1 MAVKRFCLFTGNA
14 NPELA
19 AEIAKVL
26 DTPLGEAR
34 VSRFSD
40 GETFCE
46 IRENVRGLDTY
57 VIQPTCSPVND
68 NMMELLIMCDALR
81 RASASSIT
89 AVIPYYGYARQD
101 RKVAPR
107 TPITSKLVADL
118 LVTAGVSRVLCV
130 DLHAGQIQGFFN
142 IPLDHL
148 YALPV
153 FLDDYLK
160 VRFNKDAVF
169 VAPDAGG
176 VERTRAYS
184 KRLGASLAIIDKRRE
199 RANVSEVMH
208 LIGDVSGK
216 DCIIVD
222 DLIDTAGTLCN
233 AAVAVMDG
241 GAKSVVACA
250 THGVLSGPAV
260 KRIEESPLTEVV
272 VTNSILHSEEARASK
287 KIKFLS
293 IGRLLGEAIRRIH
306 NSDSVSSLFV

>member
-14 NPELA
+14 NPALA
-19 AEIAKVL
+19 TEIAKVL

-46 IRENVRGLDTY
+46 IRENVRGRDTY
-57 VIQPTCSPVND
+57 VVQPTCSPVND
-68 NMMELLIMCDALR
+68 NIMELLIMCDALR
-81 RASASSIT
+81 RASATSIT
-89 AVIPYYGYARQD
+89 AVMPYYGYARQD

-118 LVTAGVSRVLCV
+118 LVSAGVTRVLCV

-153 FLDDYLK
+153 FLEDYLK
-160 VRFNKDAVF
+160 SRFNKDSVF

-208 LIGDVSGK
+208 IIGDVTGK

-222 DLIDTAGTLCN
+222 DMIDTAGTLCN
-233 AAVAVMDG
+233 AARAIMDG
-241 GAKSVVACA
+241 GARSVVACA

-260 KRIEESPLTEVV
+260 QRIEESPLEEVV
-272 VTNSILHSEEARASK
+272 VTNSVLASEEARASK